1 MLLMLVA
8 VIATMFGATNANA
21 QERVKMGQGIY
32 LVSYGNTFVI
42 ENDNTQQTI
51 SLSVNK
57 KTNNAGEEV
66 YQVLCGNSYTKTV
79 AKYALT
85 SAISGAV
92 AASGVGSWA
101 AGLAGALTSKIYE
114 DVCSYYSR

>member
-1 MLLMLVA
+1 MLVA
-8 VIATMFGATNANA
+8 VFATLFGVTNVNA

-32 LVSYGNTFVI
+32 LVSYGNEFVI

-51 SLSVNK
+51 SLSINK
-57 KTNNAGEEV
+57 KTNSAGEEV

-79 AKYALT
+79 AKYALS

-101 AGLAGALTSKIYE
+101 AGLAGALTATIYE
-114 DVCSYYSR
+114 KVCNYYSR